1 MFFRSRLGADSCGQQ
16 RISVRMI
23 EQLCTKCQLF
33 VLRCAK
39 KGAPSSCALFFGEEY
54 RCISRQDGIIAHGAL
69 WRRRSG
75 GELLPSVLC
84 HNRSS
89 ESCRNRWCGRADGQI
104 DSFDSI
110 QLIRL
115 IDDDSFNC
123 QIYQLVGIPTRLAMP
138 LPLDL
143 PI

>member
-69 WRRRSG
+69 AAAEASFY
-75 GELLPSVLC
+75 LLCCVTIGRVSHIEIDC
-84 HNRSS
+84 AAA
-89 ESCRNRWCGRADGQI
+89 RN
-104 DSFDSI
+104 SI
-110 QLIRL
+110 QTQWPDLV
-115 IDDDSFNC
+115 
-123 QIYQLVGIPTRLAMP
+123 YQLVGIPTIE
-138 LPLDL
+138 LD
-143 PI
+143 